1 MHDNYSNSMDS
12 LGEDLL
18 NDTQAARRI
27 NCSKRKLHYEK
38 DAGRIPYVRIGRL
51 VRFIPADIA
60 AYIQARRIG

>member
-1 MHDNYSNSMDS
+1 MHDNYSNGTGSM
-12 LGEDLL
+12 GADLL

-38 DAGRIPYVRIGRL
+38 GAGRIPFVRIGRL
-51 VRFIPADIA
+51 VRFIPADID